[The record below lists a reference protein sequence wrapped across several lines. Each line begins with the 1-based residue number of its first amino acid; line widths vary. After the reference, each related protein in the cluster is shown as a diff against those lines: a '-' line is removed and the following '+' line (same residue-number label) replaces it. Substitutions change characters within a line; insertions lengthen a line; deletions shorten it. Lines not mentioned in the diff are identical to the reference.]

1 MSGLNGL
8 VVPGEEL
15 AGGTKHRPVVI
26 LAWISLMVVLALSGS
41 VYFWQTSHT
50 EQISK
55 LKETASR
62 NLSLQRSKIEEE
74 LGHINLSLLPVLG
87 HHPVVEHYLE
97 APTKERGRPVQ
108 KYLDEIVGLLSN
120 RAIFVGS
127 SGKFI
132 LASPTYDTDH
142 GMIKKILPQ
151 LAARAFK
158 GKESQMLLF
167 SETEGASRFIM
178 VTPLLTQD
186 KINGY
191 IGVLLDLTDV
201 QNRMAQSLTAPE
213 EIVVVSDQRGII
225 MLSNKPQWLHRT
237 FSSLPYGVKKNL
249 YDNFEQQ
256 GLFRPLGIANID
268 QDIITL
274 AANDGNSRGQSYL
287 VQSVML
293 KDYPL
298 RLHHLS
304 TISQVERTSALHVAM
319 ALTCFILAVLLVL
332 LIREKHTLVV
342 MEKAHQHRLKESEA
356 HKHQIIEATA
366 SGLITFHFGGKID
379 SLNHA
384 AQTLIGGALSEG
396 LNHVS
401 HLFVQPHMAQKVAE
415 PGPKD
420 IDRTFETLALKR
432 DQTSFPVQASI
443 KPMGFGEPPLY
454 LLTLIDISDKK
465 NAEAELEQHQKM
477 AAMGM
482 MATTLAHEISQPI
495 TSIKTEAT
503 IGKKYLSRGNSEE
516 TKQSL
521 ETILGYTKL
530 LAKITAQLKS
540 FARKHKGG
548 RSARANVYQ
557 AIQYSHIL
565 YQHRL
570 KEEQIIW
577 HETINDHDL
586 CARID
591 DYQLQQVV
599 GNLIQNACDA
609 LKNMDKKKLSVEV
622 SAKNDVI
629 YINISDSGP
638 GISPEVQMSI
648 FEPFVS
654 SKKNNSSMGLGLAI
668 CQDILNRAGG
678 QIEVMD
684 SSRGASF
691 RVTLPAVDLRKVEA

>member
-1 MSGLNGL
+1 MNGL
-8 VVPGEEL
+8 VAPEEDQ
-15 AGGTKHRPVVI
+15 AGQPKHRPVVI
-26 LAWISLMVVLALSGS
+26 LAWISLMVALVLSGS
-41 VYFWQTSHT
+41 VYLWQTSRND
-50 EQISK
+50 QLSK
-55 LKETASR
+55 LKERATR
-62 NLSLQRSKIEEE
+62 NLSLQRSKIQEE
-74 LGHINLSLLPVLG
+74 LGYIDLSLLPVLG
-87 HHPVVEHYLE
+87 HHPVVEHYLA
-97 APTKERGRPVQ
+97 APTASSGRPVQ
-108 KYLDEIVGLLSN
+108 KYLDDIVGPLSN
-120 RAIFVGS
+120 RATFVGS

-132 LASPTYDTDH
+132 LASPTYDADH
-142 GMIKKILPQ
+142 AMIKKILPQ

-158 GKESQMLLF
+158 GKNSQMLLF
-167 SETEGASRFIM
+167 SETAGASRFIM

-191 IGVLLDLTDV
+191 IGILLDLTDV
-201 QNRMAQSLTAPE
+201 QNRMAKSLTAPE
-213 EIVVVSDQRGII
+213 EIVVVSDPRGII
-225 MLSNKPQWLHRT
+225 MLSSNPQWLHRT
-237 FSSLPYGVKKNL
+237 FSPLPYGVKKTL

-274 AANDGNSRGQSYL
+274 AASEDSLSDQSYL

-304 TISQVERTSALHVAM
+304 TIAPVERTSALHVAM

-332 LIREKHTLVV
+332 LIREKRTLVV
-342 MEKAHQHRLKESEA
+342 MEKGHQDRLRESEA

-366 SGLITFHFGGKID
+366 SGLITFHFGGRIA

-384 AQTLIGGALSEG
+384 AQTLIGGPLSDG
-396 LNHVS
+396 LSHVS
-401 HLFVQPHMAQKVAE
+401 HLFVQPHMAQKVSQ
-415 PGPKD
+415 PGAKD
-420 IDRTFETLALKR
+420 IDQSFETLVLKR

-465 NAEAELEQHQKM
+465 NTEAELEQHQKM

-503 IGKKYLSRGNSEE
+503 IGKKYLDQGNGEE
-516 TKQSL
+516 TRQSL
-521 ETILGYTKL
+521 ETILDYTKL
-530 LAKITAQLKS
+530 LARITAQLKS
-540 FARKHKGG
+540 FARRNKTS

-570 KEEQIIW
+570 KEERITW
-577 HETINDHDL
+577 HETITDHGL

-609 LKNMDKKKLSVEV
+609 LKDGDEKNISVEV
-622 SAKNDVI
+622 RAENDEI
-629 YINISDSGP
+629 FIEISDSGP
-638 GISPEVQMSI
+638 GIRPEVQASI

-654 SKKNNSSMGLGLAI
+654 SKKTPSSVGLGLAI
-668 CQDILNRAGG
+668 CKDILTRAGG
-678 QIEVMD
+678 HIEVMD
-684 SSRGASF
+684 SGRGAKF
-691 RVTLPAVDLRKVEA
+691 RITLPAVGLREVKA